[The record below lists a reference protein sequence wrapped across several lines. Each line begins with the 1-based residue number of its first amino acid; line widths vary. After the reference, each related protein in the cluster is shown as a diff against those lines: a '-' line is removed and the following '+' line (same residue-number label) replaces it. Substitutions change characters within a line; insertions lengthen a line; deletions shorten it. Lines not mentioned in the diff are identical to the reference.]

1 MADAEVLIDVS
12 NLEYSYAPGLPQAL
26 RGVSLQVR
34 RGEFV
39 AFIGQNGAGKTT
51 LAKHFNGLLKPTAGS
66 VFIAGKDTRK
76 LLIPEVARQV
86 GYCYQNPDHQIFN
99 PTVGKEV
106 AFGPRNLGL
115 PAEQVDERVRQAL
128 ELVGLSDK
136 KDQYPFLLG
145 RGERQKLAVAAVL
158 AMGSPVLV
166 VDEPTTGLDLRGT
179 RSIMDLL
186 SRWNR
191 EEGRTVIIIT
201 HDMNV
206 VAEYVPRTVVMA
218 QGKIIADG
226 ATRSVLSDTE
236 VLEKAFLKA
245 PQVTRLAKA
254 LADPRVPVDPMTVD
268 ELFAALQRVLASK
281 TQTPGGGR

>member
-12 NLEYSYAPGLPQAL
+12 NVEYSYAPGLPKAL

-39 AFIGQNGAGKTT
+39 ALVGQNGAGKTT
-51 LAKHFNGLLKPTAGS
+51 LAKHFNGLFKSTTGS
-66 VFIAGKDTRK
+66 ICIAGKDTRQ
-76 LLIPEVARQV
+76 LSISEIARQV

-99 PTVGKEV
+99 PTVAKEV

-115 PAEQVDERVRQAL
+115 PAEQVDNKVRQAL
-128 ELVGLSDK
+128 ELVGLYDK

-191 EEGRTVIIIT
+191 EEGRTIIIIT

-254 LADPRVPVDPMTVD
+254 LADPRVPPDTMTVD
-268 ELFAALQRVLASK
+268 ELFAALQRALASK